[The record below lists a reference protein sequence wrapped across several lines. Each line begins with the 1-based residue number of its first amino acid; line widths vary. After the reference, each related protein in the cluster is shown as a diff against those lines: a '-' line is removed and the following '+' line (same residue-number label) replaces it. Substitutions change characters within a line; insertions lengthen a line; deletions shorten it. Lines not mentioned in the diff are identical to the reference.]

1 MSSNLTLSASS
12 DAAALDPK
20 RKLVFS
26 SNGQDGTLSI
36 IQEKVAQTFVSL
48 GSVVTAP
55 TARTM
60 SVDPDTGRIYLVAA
74 EHDPVVAAPSS
85 DQAPHKSIVPE
96 SLKLLFL
103 DPRPGF

>member
-1 MSSNLTLSASS
+1 MTPVFIKDCRESA
-12 DAAALDPK
+12 AVRVK
-20 RKLVFS
+20 RNLVFS

-36 IQEKVAQTFVSL
+36 IQEKDAQTLVSL
-48 GSVVTAP
+48 VSVVTAP

-74 EHDPVVAAPSS
+74 ELDAAAAAAGS
-85 DQAPHKSIVPE
+85 DQAGHKSIVPG

-103 DPRPGF
+103 VPRPGF